1 MKIVTALGGN
11 ALGDTPEEQK
21 QVLKKVTVS
30 LSKLIQAG
38 HEVVFVHGNGPQV
51 GMINKAFEGRMPLS
65 ESTAMSQG
73 YIGYHLQ
80 NALQNALNEH
90 AQARNVASVITQ
102 VCVDKDDFGFKNP
115 EKPIGNFYSKMPVD
129 EFQYMEDSGRG
140 YRRVVASPK
149 PVDILQI
156 ENIKALIDGG
166 FVVIAC
172 GGGGIPVIKEG
183 ATYEGVEAVIDKDHV
198 AALLADKL
206 KVKCL
211 IILTEVDQVSL
222 NFGQKN
228 QVFLSEM
235 NTLEARAYL
244 EEGHF
249 GKGSMEPKVE
259 AAINFVEGGENR
271 QAMIT
276 SLRNVQDVMTTKNKT
291 VIKNL

>member
-21 QVLKKVTVS
+21 KVLKKVTAS
-30 LSKLIQAG
+30 LSKLIEEG

-51 GMINKAFEGRMPLS
+51 GMINKAFEGKMPLS

-80 NALQNALNEH
+80 NALQNALNQH
-90 AQARNVASVITQ
+90 TQVRNVASVITQ
-102 VCVDKDDFGFKNP
+102 VCVDERDSGFKNP
-115 EKPIGNFYSKMPVD
+115 EKPIGRFYSHRPID

-140 YRRVVASPK
+140 YRRVVASPR
-149 PVDILQI
+149 PVEILQI

-172 GGGGIPVIKEG
+172 GGGGIPVIKNG
-183 ATYEGVEAVIDKDHV
+183 GSYEGVEAVIDKDHV

-206 KVKCL
+206 EVECL
-211 IILTEVDQVSL
+211 MILTEVDQVSL
-222 NFGQKN
+222 NFGQEN
-228 QVFLSEM
+228 QLSLSEI
-235 NTLEARAYL
+235 NTQEARAYL

-259 AAINFVEGGENR
+259 AAINFVEGGKNR

-276 SLRNVQDVMTTKNKT
+276 SLRNVHAVMTTKNKT
-291 VIKNL
+291 VIRNF

>member
-1 MKIVTALGGN
+1 M
-11 ALGDTPEEQK
+11 
-21 QVLKKVTVS
+21 
-30 LSKLIQAG
+30 
-38 HEVVFVHGNGPQV
+38 
-51 GMINKAFEGRMPLS
+51 
-65 ESTAMSQG
+65 
-73 YIGYHLQ
+73 
-80 NALQNALNEH
+80 
-90 AQARNVASVITQ
+90 
-102 VCVDKDDFGFKNP
+102 
-115 EKPIGNFYSKMPVD
+115 
-129 EFQYMEDSGRG
+129 
-140 YRRVVASPK
+140 
-149 PVDILQI
+149 
-156 ENIKALIDGG
+156 
-166 FVVIAC
+166 
-172 GGGGIPVIKEG
+172 
-183 ATYEGVEAVIDKDHV
+183 
-198 AALLADKL
+198 LADKL